1 MRKITVNQAK
11 KLKGE
16 IHIPGD
22 KSITHR
28 AVMLGA
34 LAEGETLVH
43 NFLPSADCLA
53 TVECFRKMGIEIQMT
68 NECKIIIKGKGL
80 QGLSRPEGILDVGNS
95 GTTIRIISGILAGQ
109 AFETTITGDAS
120 IQKRPMKRIAEPLS
134 RMGAGIRG
142 KEREKEAVP
151 VGRQGG
157 GGKEIYPPLTI
168 KGGKLRPIEYKLP
181 MASAQ
186 VKSCV
191 LLAGLYAEGE
201 TTVIE
206 PAPSRDHT
214 ERMLAYLGVPLK
226 RFGNEIVIRGGV
238 SFEGR
243 EIEVPGDISSAAYFM
258 VAGLLVPDSDILIRE
273 VGTNPTRTGILEVL
287 HRMGGELEVMD
298 EEILS
303 GEPRANIRVKASRD
317 QGIKGMEMGGEL
329 IPKVIDEIPVIA
341 VLATQAEGITVIK
354 DARELRV
361 KESDRIKTISTELRK
376 MGAKIEERE
385 DGMVIAGPTK
395 LKGAAVQ
402 SCGDHRVA
410 MSLIV
415 AGLIASGETTI
426 EDTECIETSFPG
438 FEETLHQLGKP
449 SP

>member
-16 IHIPGD
+16 IRVPGD
-22 KSITHR
+22 KSISHR

-43 NFLPSADCLA
+43 NFLSSADCRA
-53 TVECFRKMGIEIQMT
+53 TVECFRELGIEIEEEQ
-68 NECKIIIKGKGL
+68 NLRIKGKGL
-80 QGLSRPEGILDVGNS
+80 HGLTKPEGILNVGNS

-109 AFETTITGDAS
+109 IFETTITGDSS
-120 IQKRPMKRIAEPLS
+120 IQKRPMRRIAEPLT
-134 RMGAGIRG
+134 RMGAR
-142 KEREKEAVP
+142 V
-151 VGRQGG
+151 QGLG
-157 GGKEIYPPLTI
+157 TGEEIYPPLKI
-168 KGGKLRPIEYKLP
+168 IGGKLKSIEYKLP

-214 ERMLAYLGVPLK
+214 ERMLAYLGVPLR
-226 RFGNEIVIRGGV
+226 RFKNEIDLRGGV

-273 VGTNPTRTGILEVL
+273 VGTNPTRTGIIEVL
-287 HRMGGELEVMD
+287 HRMGANLEVMD

-303 GEPRANIRVKASRD
+303 GEPRANIRVKY
-317 QGIKGMEMGGEL
+317 QGARVKGMEMGGEL
-329 IPKVIDEIPVIA
+329 IPKIIDEIPIIA
-341 VLATQAEGITVIK
+341 VLATQAEGQTIIK
-354 DARELRV
+354 DAKELRV
-361 KESDRIKTISTELRK
+361 KESDRIKTISTELKK
-376 MGAKIEERE
+376 MGARIEEKE
-385 DGMVIAGPTK
+385 DGMVITGPTK

-402 SCGDHRVA
+402 SYGDHRVA
-410 MSLIV
+410 MSLVV
-415 AGLIASGETTI
+415 AGLAAEGETVI

-438 FEETLHQLGKP
+438 FESLLSKIRI
-449 SP
+449 

>member
-16 IHIPGD
+16 IRVPGD
-22 KSITHR
+22 KSISHR

-43 NFLPSADCLA
+43 NFLSSADCRA
-53 TVECFRKMGIEIQMT
+53 TVECFRKLGIEIEEEHRAQSI
-68 NECKIIIKGKGL
+68 EHSLRIKGRGL
-80 QGLSRPEGILDVGNS
+80 HGLTKPEGILNVGNS

-109 AFETTITGDAS
+109 VFETTITGDAS
-120 IQKRPMKRIAEPLS
+120 IQKRPMRRIAEPLG
-134 RMGAGIRG
+134 RMGARVEG
-142 KEREKEAVP
+142 RE
-151 VGRQGG
+151 GRDKREEKGG
-157 GGKEIYPPLTI
+157 GGKEIYPPLI
-168 KGGKLRPIEYKLP
+168 ISGGKLRSIEYKLP

-201 TTVIE
+201 TTIIE

-214 ERMLAYLGVPLK
+214 ERMLAYLGVPLR
-226 RFGNEIVIRGGV
+226 RFKNEIDLRGGV

-273 VGTNPTRTGILEVL
+273 VGTNPTRTGIIEVL
-287 HRMGGELEVMD
+287 HRMGADLEVMD

-303 GEPRANIRVKASRD
+303 GEPRANIRVKY
-317 QGIKGMEMGGEL
+317 QGARVKGMEMGGEL
-329 IPKVIDEIPVIA
+329 IPKIIDEIPIIA
-341 VLATQAEGITVIK
+341 VLATQAEGQTIIK
-354 DARELRV
+354 DAKELRV
-361 KESDRIKTISTELRK
+361 KESDRIKTISTELKK
-376 MGAKIEERE
+376 MGARIEEKE
-385 DGMVIAGPTK
+385 DGMVITGPTK

-402 SCGDHRVA
+402 SYGDHRVA
-410 MSLIV
+410 MSLVV
-415 AGLIASGETTI
+415 AGLAAEGETVI

-438 FEETLHQLGKP
+438 FESLLSKIRI
-449 SP
+449 